1 MTWIGDWVLRVL
13 KFRNQWKT
21 CISLAISIPDA
32 KNAES
37 LSRYI
42 FRTLDSQKIQACTK
56 GGKNLYEIFSLVNTK
71 GNDLFSY
78 KKGQIRLFF
87 CISYF
92 WVLINI
98 WSDILRV
105 FFGLTLCQT
114 KTLFCI
120 SPMKMAK
127 KLEIWNERKN
137 SEREMTC
144 WDLRSLKQKKW
155 NWPASWPH
163 FSAAVGRNSWFG
175 DRSVRDTVFT
185 FPRNDGERTEQ
196 LSGQWKMFE

>member
-1 MTWIGDWVLRVL
+1 MT
-13 KFRNQWKT
+13 
-21 CISLAISIPDA
+21 SSAI
-32 KNAES
+32 
-37 LSRYI
+37 
-42 FRTLDSQKIQACTK
+42 
-56 GGKNLYEIFSLVNTK
+56 
-71 GNDLFSY
+71 
-78 KKGQIRLFF
+78 KKVKSGYFF
-87 CISYF
+87 VCISYF

-98 WSDILRV
+98 WSDILWI
-105 FFGLTLCQT
+105 FFWPHIMST
-114 KTLFCI
+114 KEFVHI

-155 NWPASWPH
+155 NWPASWPR